1 MVSDKMEAMYISD
14 RRLSEIIIFA
24 TIITV
29 ILTCLGQYGLSYFSA
44 KKRIKEMAV
53 RKVHGATPFII
64 MSLMNGEAIRL
75 VLISTVL
82 AVPVSFII
90 LNKWLQKF
98 AYRISFQSSAVL
110 FSVVII
116 LLITILVVFVHVY
129 RLSRVNP
136 AETIRYE

>member
-1 MVSDKMEAMYISD
+1 
-14 RRLSEIIIFA
+14 
-24 TIITV
+24 
-29 ILTCLGQYGLSYFSA
+29 
-44 KKRIKEMAV
+44 MAV